1 MVSDSAIHSLAGAAG
16 GIVAMSATY
25 PLIVLSTRAA
35 VNVKNDSKNVVQ
47 HFLEIVKRE
56 GVVGLYS
63 GLSPSLLGIAVTNGV
78 YYYFYER
85 SRGIILNSRQ
95 GSKALNM
102 LESMLAGVVAGSA
115 TTIISNPIWV
125 IQTSQ
130 AVRVEPSPSELSNS
144 HAVPKRPS
152 ILRTIQAIIAKD
164 GLNGL
169 FRGLG
174 PALVLVINPVL
185 QYTVFEQLKNFLIKK
200 RTLKLR
206 AKGSGSVVA
215 VLSDWDFFV
224 LGAFSKLVATGSTYP
239 YIVLKSRLQAGQAR
253 AEQYKSSLHGLATI
267 LKEEGIEGLYKGV
280 GSKLLQSVL
289 AAAILFAVQRRIYEL
304 TKKAITSLS

>member
-35 VNVKNDSKNVVQ
+35 VDVKNDSKSVVQ
-47 HFLEIVKRE
+47 RLLEIVQRE
-56 GVVGLYS
+56 GISGLYS

-85 SRGIILNSRQ
+85 SRESILNARQ
-95 GSKALNM
+95 GSKALTM
-102 LESMLAGVVAGSA
+102 LESMLAGVIAGSA
-115 TTIISNPIWV
+115 TTVISNPIWV

-130 AVRVEPSPSELSNS
+130 AVRVEPSPSDER
-144 HAVPKRPS
+144 AIPRRPS
-152 ILRTIQAIIAKD
+152 VLQIIKAVIAKD
-164 GLNGL
+164 GLNGF

-185 QYTVFEQLKNFLIKK
+185 QYTVFEQLKNVLIKR

-206 AKGSGSVVA
+206 AGGSGNAVA
-215 VLSDWDFFV
+215 ILSDRDFFV
-224 LGAFSKLVATGSTYP
+224 LGALSKLVATGSTYP

-253 AEQYKSSLHGLATI
+253 AEQYKSSLDGLATI
-267 LKEEGIEGLYKGV
+267 LKEEGIQGLYKGI

-289 AAAILFAVQRRIYEL
+289 TAAILFAVQRRIYEL
-304 TKKAITSLS
+304 TKKTIASLS